1 MDMKKDHKS
10 LLQSS
15 VQENDFNELLVLL
28 RQPLSKQHIL
38 MIASLVEKRPDLL
51 QYVFE
56 VIRSKNQKDAMRASW
71 LLSHLWD
78 RSPQLLRPFQH
89 ELTELLFQTD
99 SDSVRRNILRIL
111 DGMPVNESDMG
122 NLIDVCMQWMLSEN
136 HAIAVRCNAMQILF
150 RICQV
155 EPDLSGEVK
164 ACILALNDYGSAGF
178 KSRANKIVKQLKAL
192 QPD

>member
-51 QYVFE
+51 QHVFE

-178 KSRANKIVKQLKAL
+178 KSRTNKIVKQLKAL

>member
-1 MDMKKDHKS
+1 MKKDHKS

-178 KSRANKIVKQLKAL
+178 KSRTNKIVKQLKAL

>member
-1 MDMKKDHKS
+1 MDMKKDNTS

-15 VQENDFNELLVLL
+15 VQEKDLTELLVLL

-38 MIASLVEKRPDLL
+38 LIASLVEKRPELL
-51 QYVFE
+51 EYVFE
-56 VIRSKNQKDAMRASW
+56 IINKNHQKDAMRASW

-78 RSPQLLRPFQH
+78 RSPQLLRSFQH
-89 ELTELLFQTD
+89 ELTELLIQTD

-111 DGMPVNESDMG
+111 DGMPVNESKMG
-122 NLIDVCMQWMLSEN
+122 TLVDLCMKWMLSEN

-178 KSRANKIVKQLKAL
+178 KSRANRIVRQLNAL

>member
-1 MDMKKDHKS
+1 MKKDHKS

-56 VIRSKNQKDAMRASW
+56 VIKSKNQKDAMRASW

-89 ELTELLFQTD
+89 ELTELLFQTN

-122 NLIDVCMQWMLSEN
+122 NLIDVCIQWMLSEN